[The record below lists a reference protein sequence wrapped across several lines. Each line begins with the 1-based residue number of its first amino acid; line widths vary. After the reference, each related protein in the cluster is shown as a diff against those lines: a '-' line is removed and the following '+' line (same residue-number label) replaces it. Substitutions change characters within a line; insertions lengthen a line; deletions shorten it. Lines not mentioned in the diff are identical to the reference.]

1 MTGGWQ
7 IRNCYKV
14 LCTEGINLAP
24 LSAAHLIP
32 WMLSTGKSSM
42 VSHIPTGCGGDDEW
56 ECEEEWDLGNL
67 NFSICE
73 SALSSPILYLSWLS
87 LNYTRIGL
95 RIVSNRCQSW
105 CEFPFVSHSFSINN
119 EMPVDTQRVSSNSE
133 QQKTIRQVAASAVPP
148 PLGNWNWQGMER
160 KRAERTIN
168 LAPTFGRN
176 VIYST
181 PSWGNLLLHHL
192 SVLGRSMQ
200 I

>member
-1 MTGGWQ
+1 MSGSVK
-7 IRNCYKV
+7 R
-14 LCTEGINLAP
+14 
-24 LSAAHLIP
+24 
-32 WMLSTGKSSM
+32 GKS
-42 VSHIPTGCGGDDEW
+42 W
-56 ECEEEWDLGNL
+56 WDLGNL

-73 SALSSPILYLSWLS
+73 SALSSPILYLSCLF
-87 LNYTRIGL
+87 LNYTRIRL

-105 CEFPFVSHSFSINN
+105 CEFPFVSHSFSINK

-133 QQKTIRQVAASAVPP
+133 QQKTIGQVAASASAVPP

-181 PSWGNLLLHHL
+181 PSWGNLLLHRPSL
-192 SVLGRSMQ
+192 SVLGRLFMQ
-200 I
+200 F